1 MMSGKGYDAVASEGP
16 ANLTVTVRD
25 HLGAT
30 KSQKMSIAFLA
41 PADDTINDPRCA
53 DEASRGST
61 PPPPLLDPVLS
72 SRDSAPSRVAEYEN
86 PESGPGAG
94 AGPVDHKTVKPS
106 HVEVS
111 SESFTA
117 KGKTALLPSRTA
129 ATGTSLHRPPTVTPC
144 SVQSSGAALFIDP
157 ATSSREFI
165 EEESRRDSSLSDNE
179 SIATGA
185 LTTSRTTRPP
195 RPAYTEE
202 QKFFIMYM
210 RIILNKPWSAI
221 EDAYTEMF
229 GPDRT
234 GGRSKGGLTSVYYRI
249 RRNWGLEEVLQTSPN
264 AMNGDRQMIEFRAR
278 NFSEDFLSSIGYPL
292 GE

>member
-1 MMSGKGYDAVASEGP
+1 MMSGNEPDAAASEGP

-25 HLGAT
+25 GVDAT

-41 PADDTINDPRCA
+41 PTDDTVDDPRCG
-53 DEASRGST
+53 RGSA
-61 PPPPLLDPVLS
+61 PPPALLDPVRS
-72 SRDSAPSRVAEYEN
+72 SRGSAPCRVAEYGN
-86 PESGPGAG
+86 AESGPGPG
-94 AGPVDHKTVKPS
+94 AGPVDRQTLTPGHA
-106 HVEVS
+106 EGS
-111 SESFTA
+111 SESFIA
-117 KGKTALLPSRTA
+117 WGKTALLPSRTA
-129 ATGTSLHRPPTVTPC
+129 TTGISVLPLHPPPTVIPG
-144 SVQSSGAALFIDP
+144 SVQRSGAALFID
-157 ATSSREFI
+157 ASTSSRDFI
-165 EEESRRDSSLSDNE
+165 ESEESRRENSLSDSE
-179 SIATGA
+179 SIATGP
-185 LTTSRTTRPP
+185 LTTFRTTRPP

-264 AMNGDRQMIEFRAR
+264 AIDGDRRMIEFRAR